1 MSIAATVAPKEAIS
15 VIGSRNRSVSTTVT
29 LIPGDGIGPEVTR
42 AACRVV
48 AAAGGDVEWEDCLA
62 GGAAIERSGEPL
74 PKETLDSI
82 VRNGA
87 ALKGPLATPIG
98 GGYRSVNVQLRQSLD
113 LYANFRPARS
123 IPGVKSRY
131 EDVDLIVIR
140 ENTEGLY
147 SGLEHTVVPGVVE
160 SLRIITARG
169 SERIAR
175 FAFETARRR
184 NRSKVTAV
192 HKANILKLSDGL
204 FLDIARRV
212 AQDYPEIAYDES
224 IVDAAAMRL
233 VLHPETFDVLVMENL
248 FGDILSDLT
257 SGLVGGL
264 GLTPSA
270 NIGERG
276 AVFEAVHGT
285 APDIAG
291 KGLANPTAVVLSA
304 ALLLRHMGQDDSAER
319 IESAVRQVIS
329 AGRHVTGDLG
339 GKATTDEYTDALV
352 AAVER
357 A

>member
-1 MSIAATVAPKEAIS
+1 MTSTATVTPNEAVG
-15 VIGSRNRSVSTTVT
+15 VIVRRVRYVSTTVS

-48 AAAGGDVEWEDCLA
+48 EAAGGNIEWDICLA
-62 GGAAIERSGEPL
+62 GAAAIERTGEPL

-82 VRNGA
+82 IRNGA

-131 EDVDLIVIR
+131 ENIDLIVIR

-175 FAFETARRR
+175 FAFETARRQ
-184 NRSKVTAV
+184 NRGKVTAV

-204 FLDIARRV
+204 FLDTARRA
-212 AQDYPEIAYDES
+212 AQDYPEIAYDEC

-233 VLHPETFDVLVMENL
+233 VMHPETFDVMVMENL

-291 KGLANPTAVVLSA
+291 RGLANPTAVVLSA
-304 ALLLRHMGQDDSAER
+304 ALLLRHLRQDDPADR
-319 IESAVRQVIS
+319 IEAAVRRVIA
-329 AGRHVTGDLG
+329 AGEHVTGDLG
-339 GKATTDEYTDALV
+339 GRASTDEYTDALV
-352 AAVER
+352 AAVES